1 MSEISREQII
11 MWLKEK
17 KAKAVFVEN
26 WKHPDKNLNA
36 VIEPL
41 IYFKPRV
48 FGKSSTKSYIKYLG
62 LRTKEDCEK
71 LNKEL
76 IS

>member
-11 MWLKEK
+11 TWLKEW
-17 KAKAVFVEN
+17 KAKAIFVEN
-26 WKHPDKNLNA
+26 FPHLDKNFNA
-36 VIEPL
+36 VVAPL

-48 FGKSSTKSYIKYLG
+48 FGKSSRKSYIKRLG
-62 LRTKEDCEK
+62 LKTKEDCEK

-76 IS
+76 S